1 MNRMI
6 STIVESYLQELIL
19 CFPLFGEIP
28 LRQTRNQFADE
39 ETTERSDDLTKVTD
53 EDDKSILKSLRS
65 STFTRK
71 PQKIQS
77 YH

>member
-53 EDDKSILKSLRS
+53 EDKSILKSLRS

>member
-6 STIVESYLQELIL
+6 STTVASYLQELIL

-53 EDDKSILKSLRS
+53 EDKSILKSLRS

-77 YH
+77 YY

>member
-1 MNRMI
+1 MV
-6 STIVESYLQELIL
+6 STTVESYLQEIIL
-19 CFPLFGEIP
+19 YFPLFGETP
-28 LRQTRNQFADE
+28 LRQTRNRFADE

-53 EDDKSILKSLRS
+53 VDGKSILKSLRS

-77 YH
+77 YY

>member
-53 EDDKSILKSLRS
+53 EDKSILKSLRS

-77 YH
+77 YY

>member
-1 MNRMI
+1 MV
-6 STIVESYLQELIL
+6 STKVESYLQEIIL
-19 CFPLFGEIP
+19 YFPLFGETP
-28 LRQTRNQFADE
+28 LRQTRNRFADE

-53 EDDKSILKSLRS
+53 VDGKSILKSLRS

-77 YH
+77 YY